1 MFPFANIGCT
11 FAYTLLYIKGAL
23 FLFLLSANGIAYF
36 LLFGSQRDSYLE
48 DFFVVLFRNG
58 NL

>member
-1 MFPFANIGCT
+1 MVNCVFYLLT
-11 FAYTLLYIKGAL
+11 FSFVISDLSYTLLYIKGAL

-48 DFFVVLFRNG
+48 DFL
-58 NL
+58 